1 MKLSA
6 YLRYH
11 APFWLS
17 LVIGIGVWE
26 IAGRSTS
33 AAFMVPF
40 SETMVQLWHLV
51 ASGEFIRQFLNS
63 AELFITGVALAVGIG
78 MPFGM
83 LLARVRTLRVGIEP
97 YLMIIYATP
106 MVALIPFILSL
117 MGFGFAPKV
126 LVVFLFAV
134 FPVIYNTIEGA
145 RSIKPEL
152 LEVARSYRSS
162 EWALWREVMLPY
174 TLPYA
179 MTGVR
184 QAIGRALVGMIAAEF
199 FLSSTGLGQLI
210 MSASQNFDTGGVF
223 ASIFVIALI
232 GIGLMRLGLVIERHF
247 ARWRPSSMAEQTLP
261 SAAIV
266 TPSSRVNAALVPRLI
281 TGLIILLVWEL
292 VVRACA
298 PGYVAKP
305 TTVVLAIPRVIVD
318 PAFLSATGSTLLAVA
333 EGLAIALVAGTF
345 IGLLMGRSP
354 VAERSLRHYV
364 NGFYAMPMIVVLP
377 LFSLWFGYSGATRI
391 ATIIFAAIFSIV
403 INVADGARSVPRE
416 YIEVARSFRGGKL
429 RGLVEIV
436 LPSSMPYLLAGLRL
450 AGGRALIGAVVA
462 EFFVSVGGLGMYIL
476 YNSRSYHHNEAFVG
490 VIFLAAFGLSFE
502 LLINSVTRRFMPWY
516 RRDEQTG

>member
-1 MKLSA
+1 
-6 YLRYH
+6 
-11 APFWLS
+11 
-17 LVIGIGVWE
+17 
-26 IAGRSTS
+26 
-33 AAFMVPF
+33 MVR
-40 SETMVQLWHLV
+40 LWQLV
-51 ASGEFIRQFLNS
+51 ASGEFIRQFINS
-63 AELFITGVALAVGIG
+63 AQLFITGFALAVGIG

-134 FPVIYNTIEGA
+134 FPVVYNTIEGA

-152 LEVARSYRSS
+152 LEVARSYRSN

-247 ARWRPSSMAEQTLP
+247 ARWRQ
-261 SAAIV
+261 
-266 TPSSRVNAALVPRLI
+266 
-281 TGLIILLVWEL
+281 
-292 VVRACA
+292 
-298 PGYVAKP
+298 
-305 TTVVLAIPRVIVD
+305 
-318 PAFLSATGSTLLAVA
+318 
-333 EGLAIALVAGTF
+333 
-345 IGLLMGRSP
+345 
-354 VAERSLRHYV
+354 
-364 NGFYAMPMIVVLP
+364 
-377 LFSLWFGYSGATRI
+377 
-391 ATIIFAAIFSIV
+391 
-403 INVADGARSVPRE
+403 
-416 YIEVARSFRGGKL
+416 
-429 RGLVEIV
+429 
-436 LPSSMPYLLAGLRL
+436 
-450 AGGRALIGAVVA
+450 
-462 EFFVSVGGLGMYIL
+462 
-476 YNSRSYHHNEAFVG
+476 
-490 VIFLAAFGLSFE
+490 
-502 LLINSVTRRFMPWY
+502 
-516 RRDEQTG
+516 